1 MNSVASAP
9 KSGAFP
15 VKKNKDSS
23 VQHQDKLVINA
34 VIASLGK
41 PKNLHHATATNVFN
55 NRWRV
60 NLWCSHDKQLDVSVT
75 SVLLIDYSYFI
86 TWDNE
91 SNDIISSD
99 PEIQRLKDK
108 DTYKR
113 RTF

>member
-34 VIASLGK
+34 VISSLGK
-41 PKNLHHATATNVFN
+41 PKNLHNATATNVFS

-60 NLWCSHDKQLDVSVT
+60 NLWCSHDEQLDVSVT